1 MPDFN
6 PTQEQLD
13 VINEVVT
20 GEGSLV
26 VEALAGSAKTTT
38 LKMTMER
45 MASEGLLSPG
55 LVCAVAFNKRI
66 QQDLEKA
73 LPADVTCKTLNS
85 IGHSAWGKVVGKKL
99 TLDTDKTYNLI
110 GQLFPMEKF
119 DSEVVELRKIIKKGV
134 ELAKNQGYVPEG
146 VRKAMQGRSLMTSDE
161 FFELFE
167 EKMEDEEGE
176 AGFSDEVYQGIDKAL
191 AEGIRQAF
199 TGVIDFGDQLYMP
212 TMFSGGWTRYPIVLV
227 DEAQDLS
234 ELNHI
239 MLRKIC
245 SGRLIAVGDSRQA
258 IYAFR
263 GAHSYSMTMLK
274 DQWQAKTLT
283 LTTCFRCP
291 ELIVKR
297 VQRLVP
303 SIRPFKPGGEFKN
316 LEYSWK
322 PEDIIP
328 GSAILCRNNAPLIKC
343 AFHLLNHGVSCH
355 ILGSDIGKGVIKL
368 AKNLVENAKE
378 KDEFE
383 HLLEVWYTSQPE
395 AKKGKALDKKQSILA
410 ALENVDTLSQLVPK
424 LEELFKRA
432 EGTVTLSTGH
442 KCKGFEWDDIYHLNP
457 ELIPSK
463 FAHTDDER
471 RQEQNLLYVIETRAK
486 RSLTNINIHTR

>member
-1 MPDFN
+1 MFN
-6 PTQEQLD
+6 PTEEQLA

-38 LKMTMER
+38 LKMAMER
-45 MASEGLLSPG
+45 MGSEGLLSPG
-55 LVCAVAFNKRI
+55 MVCAVAFNKRI

-73 LPADVTCKTLNS
+73 LPSDVVCKTLNS
-85 IGHSAWGKVVGKKL
+85 IGHSAWGKVVGKRL
-99 TLDTDKTYNLI
+99 TLDTDKIYNLLTDLI
-110 GQLFPMEKF
+110 PMEKF
-119 DSEVVELRKIIKKGV
+119 DPEVIELRKIVKKGV

-146 VRKAMQGRSLMTSDE
+146 IRKSMQGRSLMLADE
-161 FFELFE
+161 FYSLFE

-176 AGFSDEVYQGIDKAL
+176 ANFSDEVFQSIDKAL
-191 AEGIRQAF
+191 AESIRLSFQ
-199 TGVIDFGDQLYMP
+199 GVIDFSDQLYMP
-212 TMFSGGWTRYPIVLV
+212 TMFSGGWTKFPIVLV

-239 MLRKIC
+239 MLKKIC
-245 SGRLIAVGDSRQA
+245 AGRLIAVGDSRQA

-263 GAHSYSMTMLK
+263 GAHSYSMSMLK
-274 DQWQAKTLT
+274 DQWKAKVLT

-291 ELIVKR
+291 EVIVKR

-303 SIRPFKPGGEFKN
+303 SIRPFKLGGTFAN

-328 GSAILCRNNAPLIKC
+328 GGAILCRNNAPLIKC

-368 AKNLVENAKE
+368 AKDLSGNASDIE
-378 KDEFE
+378 YFE
-383 HLLEVWYTSQPE
+383 HLLEAWYAATPE
-395 AKKGKALDKKQSILA
+395 HKKAKALDKKQSILA
-410 ALENVDTLSQLVPK
+410 ALENVDTLAQLVPK
-424 LEELFKRA
+424 LEELFKRTD
-432 EGTVTLSTGH
+432 GTVTLSTGH
-442 KCKGFEWDDIYHLNP
+442 KCKGFEWDDVYHLNP
-457 ELIPSK
+457 ELIPSR
-463 FAHTDDER
+463 FAHSEDER
-471 RQEQNLLYVIETRAK
+471 KQEMNLLYVIETRAK
-486 RSLTNINIHTR
+486 RSLTTINIMTR